1 LKLLRKNHFYAAT
14 HRQSKVHDENSDK
27 SSFTMIAKSK
37 IFDSEAYDLNR
48 LNSIEEA
55 IHQAVE
61 EENRLSETLRAFTI
75 TAEDA
80 LNQEEDHLEVKKD
93 FRKLTS

>member
-1 LKLLRKNHFYAAT
+1 M
-14 HRQSKVHDENSDK
+14 HDENSDK

-55 IHQAVE
+55 IH
-61 EENRLSETLRAFTI
+61 
-75 TAEDA
+75 
-80 LNQEEDHLEVKKD
+80 
-93 FRKLTS
+93 

>member
-1 LKLLRKNHFYAAT
+1 MHNED
-14 HRQSKVHDENSDK
+14 SDE

-48 LNSIEEA
+48 SNDIKEA

-61 EENRLSETLRAFTI
+61 EENCYERTKTE
-75 TAEDA
+75 
-80 LNQEEDHLEVKKD
+80 
-93 FRKLTS
+93 